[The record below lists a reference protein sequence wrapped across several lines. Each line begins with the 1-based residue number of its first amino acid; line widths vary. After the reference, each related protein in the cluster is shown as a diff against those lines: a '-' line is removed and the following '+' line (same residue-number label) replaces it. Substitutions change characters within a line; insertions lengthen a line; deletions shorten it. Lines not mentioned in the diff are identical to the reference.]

1 MKKPKQSLLL
11 VLGQQIVDKIP
22 ENLNEQIL
30 RKAETCQFCAQI
42 HPKSGIFGPNQ
53 SCPEMQNLSLLL
65 PLQCPSSDK
74 ISENSN
80 QPNH

>member
-30 RKAETCQFCAQI
+30 RKAETLIRQ
-42 HPKSGIFGPNQ
+42 
-53 SCPEMQNLSLLL
+53 
-65 PLQCPSSDK
+65 K
-74 ISENSN
+74 IRRHVS
-80 QPNH
+80 